1 MKSDAIPAQ
10 TEVAIIGGGV
20 IGLCAA
26 WQLARAGVEACVFER
41 SEAGKSASWAAAG
54 MLAPQA
60 EVGFEEINFLK
71 LGQESLSLYPQYLA
85 ELREDSGMDV
95 RLDTRGT
102 LMIALDRDDREALR
116 REFDFRKR
124 IGLAVEWLT
133 ASEAR
138 ELEPLLSPKVASAI
152 WLPDD
157 YQIDNQALIMALREA
172 LVARGGKLYEQ
183 TLVERVELEQ
193 GKAVGIATR
202 AGIVRA
208 KFVVLAA
215 GAWSREIAGVP
226 EDALP
231 PVRPVKGQ
239 ILTLKMTQQ
248 LTLTRVIR
256 SPRVYL
262 APKLDGRLIIGA
274 TSEEKG
280 FDTTPTAGGALML
293 LQEAFEAVPAIY
305 ELSIEEMRVGLR
317 PGSRDNEPLIGESP
331 VKNLFVATG
340 HYRHGILLAP
350 VTAKAIAAL
359 LLSKPVSSRILPF
372 SPLRFLNTPTTST

>member
-372 SPLRFLNTPTTST
+372 SPLRFLTTPTTST